1 MANDKKLWT
10 GVSKVVSPLGGLPGS
25 FSEISD
31 PRNYNYNAQARVMV
45 TDDLL
50 RELKHML
57 HRIEAVERDSK
68 MWWEELGSVRAFYNW
83 MIHAYPE
90 TIAQY
95 KALKE
100 LEAACRTDSP
110 EVQLNAQKWGEAQ
123 INR

>member
-10 GVSKVVSPLGGLPGS
+10 GVSQAVSHLGGLPGS

-57 HRIEAVERDSK
+57 HRIESVERDSK
-68 MWWEELGSVRAFYNW
+68 LWREELGSVRAFYNW

-100 LEAACRTDSP
+100 LEAACRMGMGEEQVAKQAQSSP
-110 EVQLNAQKWGEAQ
+110 
-123 INR
+123 